1 MKIRNNCAYRA
12 DDRNGK
18 PFVIRREGDSV
29 WVGVTEPVFE
39 TVHWSALGL
48 REAALMG
55 ALMKSM
61 AESELEKDDDHA
73 EK

>member
-1 MKIRNNCAYRA
+1 MKIRNNCAYRT

-48 REAALMG
+48 KEAALMG

-61 AESELEKDDDHA
+61 AESELEKDDGDA
-73 EK
+73 

>member
-1 MKIRNNCAYRA
+1 MKIRNNCASRA

-18 PFVIRREGDSV
+18 PFVIKREGDSI

-48 REAALMG
+48 KEAAWMGVLMT
-55 ALMKSM
+55 LM
-61 AESELEKDDDHA
+61 ANAELEENDADD
-73 EK
+73 

>member
-1 MKIRNNCAYRA
+1 MKIKNHSAYRA

-48 REAALMG
+48 KEAAWMG

-61 AESELEKDDDHA
+61 AESELEKDDGDA
-73 EK
+73 E